1 MPHSVLDA
9 IKMGIW
15 DYEPDEQTSTEYE
28 PTGAMP
34 GTAEKL
40 EVLSQRVR
48 MGQPLW
54 HPNDRITYDGK
65 PHWHD

>member
-15 DYEPDEQTSTEYE
+15 DYEPEEQLSTDFE
-28 PTGAMP
+28 PTTAMP

-40 EVLSQRVR
+40 EVLSKRLRQG
-48 MGQPLW
+48 MPLW
-54 HPNDRITYDGK
+54 HPHDRITYDGK
-65 PHWHD
+65 PHWVD